1 MEKKIKPIE
10 AGTIR
15 IGKDLKTY
23 EFHKGK
29 WKTIKKEFPEA
40 LNVIK
45 LFKSHN
51 KFKELIDLK
60 NSKFLKGQL
69 YKDKVQGARI
79 NILPDG
85 KKLDKAYSILAK
97 NITIHDES
105 SHDHWDV
112 IYQNPNGKYAYLYT
126 LEKRNKAVKNKYK
139 KVDLFEKNYNKIQQN
154 VSKALNNEKD
164 IYALPLYT
172 LLKTYMRV
180 GNEINYKETG
190 HKGLKKVELFE
201 KNYSKIQQSV
211 SKALNNEKDIY
222 ALPLYTLLKTY
233 MRVGNEIN
241 YKETGHK
248 GLTTLKKKDITMEKN
263 KVQFNYLAK
272 SGVPMNIEQEF
283 PTSYINRLKEKL
295 SKSKNNEFIFTSKE
309 NKPLKDTDFMKA
321 FQNYCGQSFYPHIV
335 RSFYATTEAK
345 KFLKA
350 HKKAKK
356 EEIKELFNS
365 IAEKLGHKRFDKK
378 TSEWKDSFTVTI
390 HHYIQPDLV
399 EKIQKLVN

>member
-126 LEKRNKAVKNKYK
+126 LEKRNKAVKNKY
-139 KVDLFEKNYNKIQQN
+139 
-154 VSKALNNEKD
+154 
-164 IYALPLYT
+164 
-172 LLKTYMRV
+172 
-180 GNEINYKETG
+180 
-190 HKGLKKVELFE
+190 KKVELFE